1 MEEPK
6 PPWFAAPSVAAPGT
20 HVLLVAT
27 SQYDN
32 LPQDGSRGPL
42 GLRQLTSAV
51 LGVYRL
57 GLWMRKNAEFF
68 APPIRS
74 IRMAISPSD
83 VEMREIR
90 RLDASTDWLSP
101 TRDNVKR
108 LLLAWQETCQDQ
120 PNNVAIL
127 YIAGHGILSPR
138 GSINVLLQDAFEDPD
153 LDNAVRINSVQSALG
168 MGRLAASLL
177 FVDACQDLLPD
188 NKYDMEGGVK
198 LAPPANAQGDSRLAR
213 PVFTGSSP
221 ATQAYGEDG
230 VGSFMSRALLEC
242 LQGRAARH
250 TDATYTNWMVSTMDL
265 SIQLGPRTA
274 HYDARQRIEQ
284 FDVNTPFDFL
294 RLPAP
299 PRLPMTIRI
308 SPQKLASSA
317 RGSLSDYRG
326 DLVPGVTL
334 TWSVPTVLDGGSYV
348 LSIHPGGPPPFAPK
362 VLPLVNA
369 PPEGVTQEVHLS

>member
-1 MEEPK
+1 MEAPK
-6 PPWFAAPSVAAPGT
+6 PPWFVGPAVAGPGT

-32 LPQDGSRGPL
+32 LPQDGSRGTL

-57 GLWMRKNAEFF
+57 GLWMRERAEFF
-68 APPIRS
+68 TPPIRS

-83 VEMREIR
+83 SEAREIR
-90 RLDASTDWLSP
+90 GLEPSAEWLP
-101 TRDNVKR
+101 ATRRNVKQ
-108 LLLAWQETCQDQ
+108 LLFDWQKACQHQ
-120 PNNVAIL
+120 PNSVAML

-138 GSINVLLQDAFEDPD
+138 GSINVLLQDALEFDD
-153 LDNAVRINSVQSALG
+153 LDNAVRVGSVQSALG

-188 NKYDMEGGVK
+188 NKYDMDGGVQ

-250 TDATYTNWMVSTMDL
+250 SDSTYTRWVVNTMDL

-274 HYDARQRIEQ
+274 HYDARQRVEQ
-284 FDVNTPFDFL
+284 
-294 RLPAP
+294 
-299 PRLPMTIRI
+299 
-308 SPQKLASSA
+308 A
-317 RGSLSDYRG
+317 RGEYSRLISY
-326 DLVPGVTL
+326 
-334 TWSVPTVLDGGSYV
+334 GSQ
-348 LSIHPGGPPPFAPK
+348 LLLGCR
-362 VLPLVNA
+362 
-369 PPEGVTQEVHLS
+369 